1 VEFNLVPMIATKFI
15 AHADVAASGN
25 NNGATGSASA
35 GATICL
41 RGEFDSYFDYAF
53 KKRRQLE
60 AIDLLDGIE
69 DACKE
74 LRETFLGENCLIDDL
89 MNEVLDVCEVARDI
103 LEGLGFPAT
112 IDMPSLSEFDI
123 PALTTPDLCYDTSLG
138 TSSSITWDEASS
150 EGSLSEV
157 FTTGS
162 YGIHNGNLHWSVTIE
177 GSCDGQSGDE
187 YVCGNKNNW
196 IKWPVHFGRD
206 DFVVES
212 EFRATSVSSTAL
224 AFVLWSDNTIYYIGL
239 DGGNGISTNKVYFYQ
254 GGIWG
259 GGATLLG
266 STTLDPS
273 RNQLISLKRVNE
285 YLLVTFDGISWS
297 PLPFGVDVTA
307 VGWRPWRNTVRVKSL
322 HHFNPYV
329 NYGIVNGD
337 LDSSVSVQGY
347 CSGRQ
352 GSEYVCSGTQRY
364 VKWNVDFGNSDFV
377 VESEFKA
384 SSVAATALTFVLW
397 SNSIMYH
404 VGLDGAGNVHFYQ
417 GGQWGGAHLLGS
429 TNLDPSRYQKIE
441 LRRTGNSL
449 LVTFDGHEWGALSL
463 SASITAVGWRPWRN
477 SINIK
482 NLLHY

>member
-15 AHADVAASGN
+15 AHADFAASGN
-25 NNGATGSASA
+25 NNGATGSASVD
-35 GATICL
+35 ATICL
-41 RGEFDSYFDYAF
+41 GGEFDSYFDYAF
-53 KKRRQLE
+53 KKRRHLE
-60 AIDLLDGIE
+60 SIKLLDGIE

-74 LRETFLGENCLIDDL
+74 LRDTLLGDNCKIDDL
-89 MNEVLDVCEVARDI
+89 MNEVFDVCEVATDI

-162 YGIHNGNLHWSVTIE
+162 YGIHNGNLDSSVTII
-177 GSCDGQSGDE
+177 GSCQGQSGDE
-187 YVCGNKNNW
+187 YVCGGTHNY
-196 IKWPVHFGRD
+196 IKWPVDFGRSN
-206 DFVVES
+206 FVVES
-212 EFRATSVSSTAL
+212 EFKAASVSTTAL
-224 AFVLWSDNTIYYIGL
+224 VLVLWSGNTVYNIGL
-239 DGGNGISTNKVYFYQ
+239 DGGWTGNNQFFYE
-254 GGIWG
+254 GGNWG
-259 GGATLLG
+259 GAKFLG

-273 RNQLISLKRVNE
+273 RTQLISVKRLND
-285 YLLVTFDGISWS
+285 YLMVTFDGISWS
-297 PLPFGVDVTA
+297 PLPFSVDVTA